1 MFLRT
6 EVEDSDGAVVRG
18 CQGPEILGVP
28 PGHHIT
34 NYISYLWV
42 QTFIDTSGWAFS
54 FPLARLAG
62 ARVLAYV
69 HYPTIS
75 TDMLSRVWTG
85 DAM

>member
-1 MFLRT
+1 MT
-6 EVEDSDGAVVRG
+6 CESDFSMKLAVFGAAQ
-18 CQGPEILGVP
+18 CHP
-28 PGHHIT
+28 IT
-34 NYISYLWV
+34 NLLWV

-69 HYPTIS
+69 HYPTVS

-85 DAM
+85 DTMCVRLSPS